1 VPVSKW
7 ELVSEERIP
16 AEQAMMLML
25 EVIEVLEH
33 DDIIDEVLIDEI
45 LVELEGTHLH
55 MLCHNDH
62 LSTYCSKRER
72 ILPP

>member
-1 VPVSKW
+1 
-7 ELVSEERIP
+7 
-16 AEQAMMLML
+16 MMLML

-33 DDIIDEVLIDEI
+33 DDIMDEVLIDEI
-45 LVELEGTHLH
+45 LVELERTHLH